1 MKINDRN
8 KIKRESFVSIHQIFP
23 AFISLGENKAKQ
35 KKQAGLLR
43 NIYVSQ
49 LCNVTIIRIII
60 TEKCHQP
67 KDRH

>member
-1 MKINDRN
+1 MTEIKLRGSHLFPSIKFSLLLYHWGKN
-8 KIKRESFVSIHQIFP
+8 KT
-23 AFISLGENKAKQ
+23 KQ